1 MITKPFIVI
10 VLIAS
15 FALNASSRLSPMTT
29 DQMVDLT
36 FGVQGR
42 VATPVGAGNAVAQAV
57 AVQPDG
63 KILAVGFAYNGAD
76 NDFAVVRYNANG
88 TLDSTFNG
96 NGTILTPI
104 GPSDDEAYSIAIQND
119 GKFILGGQSHN
130 GVRGDI
136 ALARYNENGSLDQSF
151 GDAGRAIIAAT
162 SGNSLA
168 RSVAVDPNGMIA
180 VAGFGFN
187 GPTNDIVTVRLN
199 PNGSPDTG
207 FDGETGNG
215 NGVVVTAV
223 GTGSDQAYG
232 VVIQP
237 DGRIVVGGFY
247 NAAAGPDTVLAR
259 FETDGR
265 LDTSFGE
272 NGISKHSFS
281 QDADEALSM
290 ALAPDG
296 RIVVAGCIR
305 FGPPND
311 FFIARFLDDGAMDT
325 AFGSNGSLSVPFS
338 STADIALGVAVQPDG
353 KVVAAGF
360 GNNGANN
367 DFAVVRTT
375 ANGEMDPT
383 FGGDGT
389 VLTMVGD
396 ATDVANGVAIAPDG
410 GIIAVGR
417 TVGFFANFGVVR
429 YHPGIASINGRVLRP
444 NGTPIRDAR
453 VNLLEDG
460 VIIRTATTSSF
471 GLYEFADVPTG
482 NTYTLTV
489 GSKRYRFAP
498 LVLNMSGAIGGADLV
513 GLE

>member
-1 MITKPFIVI
+1 MKIKALASILLIT
-10 VLIAS
+10 S
-15 FALNASSRLSPMTT
+15 FAISGSSALETST

-36 FGVQGR
+36 FGIQGR
-42 VATPVGAGNAVAQAV
+42 VKTQVGVGNAVAQAV

-63 KILAVGFAYNGAD
+63 KILSVGFAYNGAN
-76 NDFAVVRYNANG
+76 NDFAVVRYNPNG
-88 TLDSTFNG
+88 TLDTTFNG
-96 NGTILTPI
+96 SGTVLTPI
-104 GPSDDEAYSIAIQND
+104 SLEDEAYSIAIQND
-119 GKFILGGQSHN
+119 GKFILAGQTYN

-136 ALARYNENGSLDQSF
+136 ALVRYNADGSLDHAF
-151 GDAGRAIIAAT
+151 GTAGKVIIPAT
-162 SGNSLA
+162 SGSSLA

-180 VAGFGFN
+180 VAGHGFN
-187 GPTNDIVTVRLN
+187 GSTTDIITVRLN
-199 PNGSPDTG
+199 PNGSLDPG
-207 FDGETGNG
+207 FDGETGTG
-215 NGVVVTAV
+215 NGIVTTVVGP
-223 GTGSDQAYG
+223 GTDQAYG
-232 VVIQP
+232 VAIQP

-247 NAAAGPDTVLAR
+247 TNAGDPDTVVMR
-259 FETDGR
+259 FATDGR
-265 LDTSFGE
+265 LDTSFGL
-272 NGISKHSFS
+272 NGLSQHAFS
-281 QDADEALSM
+281 PDADEALSL

-296 RIVVAGCIR
+296 KIVIAGCIR

-311 FFIARFLDDGAMDT
+311 FFIARFLENGAMDT
-325 AFGSNGSLSVPFS
+325 AFGIDGSLTVPFS

-360 GNNGANN
+360 GSNGVNN
-367 DFAVVRTT
+367 DFAIVRTT
-375 ANGEMDPT
+375 ANGTLDVT

-417 TVGFFANFGVVR
+417 TVGFFANFGLVR

-453 VNLLEDG
+453 VNLIDDG
-460 VIIRTATTSSF
+460 VVIRTATTSSF
-471 GLYEFADVPTG
+471 GLYEFTDVPTG
-482 NTYTLTV
+482 KTYTLTV

-498 LVLNMSGAIGGADLV
+498 QVINMSGAIAGADLI